1 MSISTLE
8 LQPASLKPGAAL
20 RIMPAGYFRTK
31 DGRPSGQITDW
42 HLDTTIAAALIAAL
56 ALSGGSY
63 VIDYEH
69 QTLQKEK
76 NGQPAPAAGWFK
88 GLEWREGEG
97 LFMKNIEW
105 TDRARQMIGAGEY
118 RYLSPVF
125 RFNPTTGD
133 VTSLHSVALT
143 NDPALVGLADLAA
156 ATAALTSQQASQGVP
171 SMTEEERAKFLHV
184 FGDIPGFSEETGLH
198 RPEEPGISRAEL
210 TAMTE
215 KDRANFLHV
224 FGDAKRLIGE

>member
-1 MSISTLE
+1 MSISALE
-8 LQPASLKPGAAL
+8 LQPASLKPGAAI
-20 RIMPAGYFRTK
+20 RIIPAGYFRTK

-42 HLDTTIAAALIAAL
+42 HLDAAIAATLIAAL
-56 ALSGGSY
+56 ALSASSY

-76 NGQPAPAAGWFK
+76 NGQPAPAAGWFR

-97 LFMKNIEW
+97 LFMKGIEW

-125 RFNPTTGD
+125 KFNPATGD

-143 NDPALVGLADLAA
+143 NDPALLGLTDLAA
-156 ATAALTSQQASQGVP
+156 ATAVLTSHQQNQGSQH
-171 SMTEEERAKFLHV
+171 MTEEERAKFLHV
-184 FGDIPGFSEETGLH
+184 FGDIPGFSEATGIQ
-198 RPEEPGISRAEL
+198 RPEEPGISRADL
-210 TAMTE
+210 AAMTE
-215 KDRANFLHV
+215 KDRANFAHV
-224 FGDAKRLIGE
+224 FGESVFSS

>member
-1 MSISTLE
+1 MAE
-8 LQPASLKPGAAL
+8 LLTPITPASIKPDAAV
-20 RIMPAGYFRTK
+20 RIIPAGYFRAK
-31 DGRPSGQITDW
+31 DGRPSGQISDW
-42 HLDTTIAAALIAAL
+42 YLDASIAAQLIV
-56 ALSGGSY
+56 ALSVSVDAY

-143 NDPALVGLADLAA
+143 NDPALVGLTDLAA
-156 ATAALTSQQASQGVP
+156 ATAVLSSLETDQGLLH
-171 SMTEEERAKFLHV
+171 MNEEERAKFLHV
-184 FGDIPGFSEETGLH
+184 FGDIPSFSEEAGLQ
-198 RPEEPGISRAEL
+198 RPEELGISRADV
-210 TAMTE
+210 TAMTK
-215 KDRANFLHV
+215 KDYANFLHV
-224 FGDAKRLIGE
+224 FCSI